1 MPPEAWIQMK
11 TPRREGKGYLH
22 GFSDKEQHR
31 LYTQA
36 TFLEPWVYE
45 HVELKPVT
53 KLLEVGC
60 GVGAQTGLLLKR
72 FPHLHITGIDA
83 SAKQVSQA
91 RRHLVREI
99 RASHVELSVQ
109 DASRMSFGD
118 SVFDGA
124 FICWLLE
131 HVPDPVAILRETLRT
146 LKPGGIIY
154 CTEVQNASFF
164 VEPYSPATLKYWFE
178 FNEQQ
183 WAMRGD
189 PFVGA
194 KLGNLLLRAGFQNI
208 STRLV
213 RFHFDS
219 RAPKQR
225 AEFIKYWTELLLSGA
240 PALERSKR
248 VTKKLVTQ
256 MTQELDV
263 VGRSQDSVFF
273 YTAVQARA
281 EAL

>member
-1 MPPEAWIQMK
+1 MTA
-11 TPRREGKGYLH
+11 PRRKSKGYLH
-22 GFSDKEQHR
+22 GFSDREQKR

-45 HVELKPVT
+45 HVDLKRVT
-53 KLLEVGC
+53 ELLEVGC

-72 FPHLHITGIDA
+72 FPHLHVTGVDA

-91 RRHLVREI
+91 RRHLAREVRAG
-99 RASHVELSVQ
+99 RVELSVQ

-124 FICWLLE
+124 FLCWLLE
-131 HVPDPVAILRETLRT
+131 HVSDPVAILRETLRA
-146 LKPGGIIY
+146 LKPGGVIY

-164 VEPYSPATLKYWFE
+164 IEPYSPATLKYWFE

-194 KLGNLLLRAGFQNI
+194 KLGNLLLNAGFQNI

-213 RFHFDS
+213 HFHFDS

-240 PALERSKR
+240 RALERSKR
-248 VTKKLVTQ
+248 VTKHLVMQ

-263 VGRSQDSVFF
+263 VSRSHESVFF